1 MTSTKPSLTYTLLL
15 GLPVLP
21 ELILGTVGRAWVFG
35 GGAGM
40 IRPVLVLAAI
50 RLVYNVV
57 VLTMYLLKGT
67 RNAPNWILFSVIIIL
82 TILLV
87 IAYGPFLV
95 DVLF

>member
-1 MTSTKPSLTYTLLL
+1 
-15 GLPVLP
+15 
-21 ELILGTVGRAWVFG
+21 
-35 GGAGM
+35 M

-50 RLVYNVV
+50 SLVYNVV

-95 DVLF
+95 DVLL